1 MIEEKVINRPGMT
14 FVCEIKPLTPDQELV
29 QEVLKKYKGKGEQE
43 LVMNLINWHNL
54 NNKRCHADYF
64 WEYCQENEEMFY
76 GFSSEGALVTTGLL
90 TGYCVNKY
98 VDDMEQ
104 EFALDLSF
112 GEWADSFFDNKR
124 MSSCS
129 NTNRLRDLMDQVLRT
144 KVNENFYYIADLLV
158 ERSLLQ
164 TSDLNEMYYVGLNL
178 GYLIADR
185 IKRIKLERLLNH
197 EHKPI
202 SWGMSS

>member
-1 MIEEKVINRPGMT
+1 MIIEVRLDEQKGVPIFTKVN
-14 FVCEIKPLTPDQELV
+14 LTPDQELV
-29 QEVLKKYKGKGEQE
+29 QEAIRKYKGKNEQE

-54 NNKRCHADYF
+54 NNKRFHAEYF
-64 WEYCQENEEMFY
+64 WDYCEQNKEMFY
-76 GFSSEGALVTTGLL
+76 GFPSEGALVTGALL

-112 GEWADSFFDNKR
+112 EQWADSFFDNKR
-124 MSSCS
+124 MSSCTNS
-129 NTNRLRDLMDQVLRT
+129 NRLKDLMDQVLRS
-144 KVNENFYYIADLLV
+144 KVNENFSYIADLLV

-178 GYLIADR
+178 GYLIADK
-185 IKRIKLERLLNH
+185 IKRIKLERLLH
-197 EHKPI
+197 D
-202 SWGMSS
+202 